1 MKIEFG
7 SSSIWYHG
15 SNLELDILRKESTIT
30 QWRML
35 AEAFSHKPS
44 KLEYEDDGS
53 ILHNGQEPG
62 YLYVIEESI
71 EIDIDIYRHPRSTMD
86 ENAEFLTKRP
96 LKLKLLCKLAPPR

>member
-30 QWRML
+30 PWRML

-44 KLEYEDDGS
+44 KLEYEDDGT
-53 ILHNGQEPG
+53 IFHNGQEPG
-62 YLYVIEESI
+62 YLYVIEEPI

-86 ENAEFLTKRP
+86 ENTEFLTKRP